1 MGSSLFRIGYL
12 FQMFKRRTLFVIGA
26 GASHEA
32 ELPVGAKLAES
43 IAERLVLR
51 DDSTGQTRPAEP
63 DLYSQLRRAHP
74 QAGNELVAA
83 YKKIREGVILS
94 NSIDDFLHVHRN
106 DPHIVEVGKAA
117 IVNAIV
123 AAEAGSRPYVDH
135 SNMYNVPDYKK
146 VADTWYVKLMRVL
159 GAGTSA
165 TDAPNANLI
174 YRSFS
179 KKWRARKE
187 TPTKSKSV
195 DVSEFSRDTCRVG
208 DTSS

>member
-74 QAGNELVAA
+74 QAG
-83 YKKIREGVILS
+83 
-94 NSIDDFLHVHRN
+94 
-106 DPHIVEVGKAA
+106 
-117 IVNAIV
+117 
-123 AAEAGSRPYVDH
+123 
-135 SNMYNVPDYKK
+135 
-146 VADTWYVKLMRVL
+146 
-159 GAGTSA
+159 
-165 TDAPNANLI
+165 
-174 YRSFS
+174 
-179 KKWRARKE
+179 
-187 TPTKSKSV
+187 
-195 DVSEFSRDTCRVG
+195 VG